1 MSSRHSR
8 HRNAARAND
17 SLLGGTKSRFAHAL
31 FSRAAYSGCGI
42 PDSSADHSFRHERFA
57 MVRPNAL
64 ARMMAVSML
73 LLRGLAKTDEGG
85 SAGHARLRARI
96 WFSPRSESG
105 ARSKFDVYGG
115 RTNSPG
121 GTRTEGAG
129 LRESPPVR
137 HRSRRAPPP
146 PPNPPPPQSVRPP
159 RSRCVRP

>member
-42 PDSSADHSFRHERFA
+42 PDSSADHSFRHERFV
-57 MVRPNAL
+57 MDRPNAL
-64 ARMMAVSML
+64 ARMMALSML
-73 LLRGLAKTDEGG
+73 LLRGLAKTAEGG
-85 SAGHARLRARI
+85 SAGHALPRARI

-115 RTNSPG
+115 RGTSP
-121 GTRTEGAG
+121 
-129 LRESPPVR
+129 
-137 HRSRRAPPP
+137 RRPRARGPGK
-146 PPNPPPPQSVRPP
+146 SGPP
-159 RSRCVRP
+159 RRSSR

>member
-115 RTNSPG
+115 RTISPWRK
-121 GTRTEGAG
+121 RTGVAG
-129 LRESPPVR
+129 WRESPPA
-137 HRSRRAPPP
+137 RRRFRPCPRPLPRPPP
-146 PPNPPPPQSVRPP
+146 PENGRPP
-159 RSRCVRP
+159 RIK

>member
-57 MVRPNAL
+57 MVRPNEL
-64 ARMMAVSML
+64 ARMMAGSMFP
-73 LLRGLAKTDEGG
+73 LRGLAKKDEGG

-121 GTRTEGAG
+121 RERKRGAG
-129 LRESPPVR
+129 LRRSPPMR
-137 HRSRRAPPP
+137 NRSRPSAPPLPSP
-146 PPNPPPPQSVRPP
+146 PPREHA
-159 RSRCVRP
+159 RR

>member
-115 RTNSPG
+115 RGNSPRRK
-121 GTRTEGAG
+121 RTNVPGP
-129 LRESPPVR
+129 RERPPR
-137 HRSRRAPPP
+137 QAPPRAAPPP
-146 PPNPPPPQSVRPP
+146 PSI
-159 RSRCVRP
+159 